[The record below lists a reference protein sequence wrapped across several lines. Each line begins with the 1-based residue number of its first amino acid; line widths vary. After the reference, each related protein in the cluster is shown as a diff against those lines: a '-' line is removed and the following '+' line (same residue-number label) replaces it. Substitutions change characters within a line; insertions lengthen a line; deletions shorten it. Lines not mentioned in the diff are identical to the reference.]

1 MIKRAISVLLAVLLV
16 CLCAACGQSAP
27 QEPET
32 DSEAVQNTTEQDTAE
47 NTQDMESE
55 ETEMPS
61 QGKILIAYFSRTGNT
76 EALAEEIQLRTGGE
90 LFEIVPE
97 EPYPADYDETVERF
111 RREREEN
118 ARPAIAESVEDM
130 DSYTTVFIGF
140 PNWGDDMPHIVYT
153 FLEQYDF
160 SGKTVIPFCTNGGG
174 GFGNSIAGLRSAC
187 PDAEIA
193 EGFECSGS
201 NVQEETEAIEAW
213 IASLGLEGAEISET
227 QEEVTASNILIAY
240 FTWAEN
246 TYVADPASVDVDATT
261 SASVL
266 MPGNVGLLA
275 QWIQE
280 ETGGDV
286 FSIVTEEPYSSDYD
300 TCLNRAIEEHDSGA
314 RPAITGHV
322 DNMADYDIVFL
333 GFPNWWYSCPMAI
346 LTFIE
351 EHDLSGKTIVPF
363 CSHGTGGFAASLQD
377 IGAALPDDCTVLT
390 EFGAYRPEVAQSQD
404 ELLAWLSSLNIDY
417 AEGGVQ

>member
-1 MIKRAISVLLAVLLV
+1 
-16 CLCAACGQSAP
+16 
-27 QEPET
+27 
-32 DSEAVQNTTEQDTAE
+32 
-47 NTQDMESE
+47 
-55 ETEMPS
+55 MPS

-76 EALAEEIQLRTGGE
+76 EELAEEIQLRTGGE
-90 LFEIVPE
+90 LFEIVPV
-97 EPYPADYDETVERF
+97 EPYPEDYDETVERF

-118 ARPAIAESVEDM
+118 ARPAIAENVEDM
-130 DSYTTVFIGF
+130 DSYEVVFVGF

-160 SGKTVIPFCTNGGG
+160 TGKTVIPFCTNGGG
-174 GFGNSIAGLRSAC
+174 GFGNSLAGLQTAC

-201 NVQEETEAIEAW
+201 RVQEETEAIEAW
-213 IASLGLEGAEISET
+213 IALLGLEGAEIPEA
-227 QEEVTASNILIAY
+227 QEEAASNILIAY

-266 MPGNVGLLA
+266 LPGNVGLLA

-280 ETGGDV
+280 ETGGDT
-286 FSIVTEEPYSSDYD
+286 FSIMTEEPYSSDYD

-322 DNMADYDIVFL
+322 DNMEDYDIVFL

-351 EHDLSGKTIVPF
+351 EHDLSGKTIIPF

-404 ELLAWLSSLNIDY
+404 ELLAWLSGLDITY
-417 AEGGVQ
+417 